1 MMAFPGFICGIFGRG
16 PGPGSRGS
24 SASDAF
30 QNQLPPATGLRFAL
44 TTSPDRKCS
53 ADFATRA
60 DASFEAHGNAA
71 TMALNLSLTRVV
83 KLVAVTETSA
93 EIVPLKHRDLLQPHK
108 GNYAEYDR
116 KREHD
121 H

>member
-1 MMAFPGFICGIFGRG
+1 M
-16 PGPGSRGS
+16 S
-24 SASDAF
+24 
-30 QNQLPPATGLRFAL
+30 PPALASSRPTTQTGLRFAL

-53 ADFATRA
+53 ADSQRTLTPRLKLTEHGDNGA
-60 DASFEAHGNAA
+60 D
-71 TMALNLSLTRVV
+71 LSLTRVV